1 MNERKSEGMKECMH
15 DMHEKARKEGQRS
28 KDDARSEAR
37 RDITSGSSKTV
48 QERRVYELL
57 KTLATPQ
64 CDFFLSTFCLCFAR
78 SSSAG
83 RRCFSRSR
91 CACFA
96 LEGTAAVL
104 NTSHTS

>member
-48 QERRVYELL
+48 QERRGVRVA
-57 KTLATPQ
+57 KNTSNPSVR
-64 CDFFLSTFCLCFAR
+64 FLSFDFLFVLC
-78 SSSAG
+78 
-83 RRCFSRSR
+83 
-91 CACFA
+91 
-96 LEGTAAVL
+96 
-104 NTSHTS
+104 